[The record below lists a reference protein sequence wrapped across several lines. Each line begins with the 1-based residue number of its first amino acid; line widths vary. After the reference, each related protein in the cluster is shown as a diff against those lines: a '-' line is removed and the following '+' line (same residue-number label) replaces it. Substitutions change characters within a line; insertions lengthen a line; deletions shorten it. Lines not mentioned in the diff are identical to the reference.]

1 MSKRISKEEKER
13 IKKRVMLM
21 RDRDKLIFKIIAER
35 LGLSEGLARAA
46 YYDWK

>member
-21 RDRDKLIFKIIAER
+21 RDRDKLIFRIIAER
-35 LGLSEGLARAA
+35 VGISEWLVRAA
-46 YYDWK
+46 YYEWK

>member
-1 MSKRISKEEKER
+1 MEEKER

-21 RDRDKLIFKIIAER
+21 RDRDKLIFRIIAER
-35 LGLSEGLARAA
+35 LGLSEWLARAA